1 MSWIIG
7 EYIRQIH
14 YIKERGNI
22 NSDSYNNAIIIE
34 KTMDD
39 MVKNNTITQREN
51 DVVWSVSAGYSYS
64 EIARVLGIH
73 RLTVSQIFKDVTDRI
88 SFILGGELTDSAFLE
103 RIGKIEPLSEE
114 DMEKMFRKGIARIN
128 KNE

>member
-7 EYIRQIH
+7 EYVRQIH

-34 KTMDD
+34 KTIAD
-39 MVKNNTITQREN
+39 MIENSTITQREN
-51 DVVWSVSAGYSYS
+51 DVIWAVSAGYSYS
-64 EIARVLGIH
+64 EIARILGIH

-103 RIGKIEPLSEE
+103 RIGRIEPLSEE